1 MPYEGDLDRI
11 IVSFNAQLH
20 AVQGDQL
27 FDFSAR

>member
-20 AVQGDQL
+20 AAQGDQL